1 MRAADILVKEHD
13 DILNVVAAASREASR
28 IAKTGKV
35 STKLIG
41 EMVDYFQQ
49 FVDKCH
55 HGKEESDFFPLLE
68 ARGIPRFMGPIG
80 CMLTEHDIGRKEVRA
95 IKQALETYKKGRANA
110 AAQIAQHLDAYARLL
125 AAHIYKENEILFKL
139 ADDVLTPQDQSDLL
153 HNFEVTEQQNIG
165 ETKLKRYRTWVRR
178 LVEA

>member
-13 DILNVVAAASREASR
+13 EILNVVAAASKEASR

-35 STKLIG
+35 DTQLIG
-41 EMVDYFQQ
+41 EMVDFFQQ

-55 HGKEESDFFPLLE
+55 HGKEEADFFPLLE
-68 ARGIPRFMGPIG
+68 ARGISRFMGPVG

-95 IKQALETYKKGRANA
+95 IKRALDAHKKGRANA
-110 AAQIAQHLDAYARLL
+110 AAQLARHLAAYARLL

-153 HNFEVTEQQNIG
+153 RNFEVTEQQNLG
-165 ETKLKRYRTWVRR
+165 DVKLKRYRTWVKK
-178 LVEA
+178 LVDT